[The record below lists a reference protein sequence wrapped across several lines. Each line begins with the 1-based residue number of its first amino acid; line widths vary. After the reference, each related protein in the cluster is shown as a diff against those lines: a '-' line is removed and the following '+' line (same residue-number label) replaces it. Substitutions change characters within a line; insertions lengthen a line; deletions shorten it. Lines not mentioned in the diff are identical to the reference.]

1 MTHNRNTISSL
12 RFSLQEQAGPFY
24 QQLID
29 QILLGIKQQRL
40 KPFDRL
46 PSSRNLA
53 QSLGT
58 SRSTVVNAYDRLI
71 AEGILTSQLKS
82 GVFIA
87 EQAVYILQS
96 IKPALVH
103 PLEPQ
108 LKPLPTQGPEPPR
121 DPIYPLESE
130 ISGILPEPQSFSSGI
145 DGTVFPEQSWLKSMR
160 SSWINPDPLVLE
172 DRYPTGLPQLKQ
184 AIAEYLYQLRGL
196 ACKPQQILITAGSR
210 DALTLLR
217 HTFIKISPN
226 SRWLAENPAYP
237 PIHRLIESWQPLS
250 SPSSSVSKTST
261 TISKRSTFSTPPTY
275 LLPLDQE
282 GCCLPSALGIG
293 PSRSKA
299 PPIVLLTP
307 NRQYPTG
314 IALSPQRRQQWLKH
328 LQEEQCWLVEDDYDN
343 EFSFNGKSGLPL
355 MQADH
360 SGRTFFVG
368 SFSKVLFRG
377 LRLGFI
383 VAPDAYYSALEES
396 RAELGSS
403 AALPMQPV
411 VAAFMKNGEFAR
423 HVNRM
428 RRHYRQKRD
437 FLLQQV
443 EQHLSQWFDWQV
455 PQGGMHLLIRFKAD
469 AINNKMALSL
479 GSTLLDQKITQNLMA
494 EGIRLL
500 PLSQHFADT
509 DDLMPTL
516 DQQGFILGFTAPTE
530 SSMATMVLALKHA
543 LLFK

>member
-1 MTHNRNTISSL
+1 MTHNRNTIGSL
-12 RFSLQEQAGPFY
+12 SFSLQEQAGPFY

-82 GVFIA
+82 GVFVA
-87 EQAVYILQS
+87 EQSAYILQS
-96 IKPALVH
+96 IKLAPVQLLDSQ
-103 PLEPQ
+103 PIPQ
-108 LKPLPTQGPEPPR
+108 PEPPR
-121 DPIYPLESE
+121 ETIYPLESE
-130 ISGILPEPQSFSSGI
+130 VSEILPEPLSFSSGI

-172 DRYPTGLPQLKQ
+172 DGYPTGLPQLKQ
-184 AIAEYLYQLRGL
+184 AVAEYLYQLRGL

-217 HTFIKISPN
+217 RTFIKISPN

-250 SPSSSVSKTST
+250 SPSSSVSKIST
-261 TISKRSTFSTPPTY
+261 TRSQPSIPPTY

-282 GCCLPSALGIG
+282 GCCLPSALGTES
-293 PSRSKA
+293 SRPKA

-411 VAAFMKNGEFAR
+411 VAEFMKNGEFAR

-437 FLLQQV
+437 FLLQQI
-443 EQHLSQWFDWQV
+443 ERHLSQWFDWQV

-469 AINNKMALSL
+469 VIEAIKDKMGLSL
-479 GSTLLDQKITQNLMA
+479 GSTLLDQQIAEDLMVK
-494 EGIRLL
+494 GIRLL
-500 PLSQHFADT
+500 PLSQHFADADYLT
-509 DDLMPTL
+509 SAL

-543 LLFK
+543 LIFK